1 MIKKTNERAHFQ
13 LLFFNFSEYVSTII
27 LFYQAVF
34 ISFTYKFLQQVLVQF
49 IIFFAVKRA
58 ALL

>member
-34 ISFTYKFLQQVLVQF
+34 ISFTYKFLQQVLVQLK
-49 IIFFAVKRA
+49 FF
-58 ALL
+58 LL